1 MINRILNWFEQG
13 DLVPLAVV
21 ISVAHYGP
29 VLVAHGEHWLVA
41 WAVGTMVD
49 LLHFRSVRY
58 AFTDRRWMAAVVAA
72 ATTVMATGY
81 HLRFYAGDWLL
92 ALPIP
97 IGIGILAWHAS
108 EKERGA
114 VGNAVALVRQ
124 ELAEVRQALTDSR
137 QTLQA
142 RETELQEV
150 GKRLAAVEMQV
161 QEADT
166 ARQAAERR
174 VKELESGWHHLNPM
188 AQDVVKLVMTK
199 RGSQSEIARRHG
211 ASESAV
217 SRMKASLN
225 GGG

>member
-1 MINRILNWFEQG
+1 MKKIFDWFEEG

-29 VLVAHGEHWLVA
+29 VLVAHGEYWAVA
-41 WAVGTMVD
+41 WVVGALID

-58 AFTDRRWMAAVVAA
+58 AFSSRLWLAGLMAA

-81 HLRFYAGDWLL
+81 HLRFYGGDWLL

-97 IGIGILAWHAS
+97 VGIAILAWHTS
-108 EKERGA
+108 EKERGVIGSQVEA
-114 VGNAVALVRQ
+114 VRK
-124 ELAEVRQALTDSR
+124 ELALARHH
-137 QTLQA
+137 LQD
-142 RETELQEV
+142 RETELQDAWE
-150 GKRLAAVEMQV
+150 KLKEASKLLKAAESRA
-161 QEADT
+161 QEAESK
-166 ARQAAERR
+166 AQAAERR
-174 VKELESGWHHLNPM
+174 LQEQQVEWNRLNPL
-188 AQDVVKLVMTK
+188 AQDVVRLVMTK
-199 RGSQSEIARRHG
+199 RGSQSEIARKHG

>member
-1 MINRILNWFEQG
+1 MKRILDWFEQG

-29 VLVAHGEHWLVA
+29 VLVAHGEFWLVA
-41 WAVGTMVD
+41 WVVGALID

-58 AFTDRRWMAAVVAA
+58 AFSSRLWLAGLVAV
-72 ATTVMATGY
+72 ATTVMAMGY
-81 HLRFYAGDWLL
+81 HLRFYQGDWLL

-97 IGIGILAWHAS
+97 VGIAILAWHAS
-108 EKERGA
+108 EKERGV
-114 VGNAVALVRQ
+114 VGNAVAVVRKEL
-124 ELAEVRQALTDSR
+124 ELARHH
-137 QTLQA
+137 LQD
-142 RETELQEV
+142 RETALEDAGEKL
-150 GKRLAAVEMQV
+150 KAASKMMQAAESRA
-161 QEADT
+161 QEAESR
-166 ARQAAERR
+166 AQAAERKLQEYQVEWNR
-174 VKELESGWHHLNPM
+174 LNPL
-188 AQDVVKLVMTK
+188 AQDVVRLVMTK